1 MELKAAVFFEVK
13 SLCSRR
19 CDGAK
24 QNTEG
29 NDSDQ

>member
-1 MELKAAVFFEVK
+1 MELKAAVFEVK
-13 SLCSRR
+13 SLWSRR